1 MDIRKPR
8 LLVWGCLLT
17 SLMSVVQAKD
27 KEKEKPSRE
36 QPARAVTAPAAGR
49 AESNANRGGNAA
61 AKEAPRQRVESAPRI
76 ERRNDNNPPA
86 SNRSQPQVNS
96 GNSSPKRDD
105 TPRVNRGNNDRSPT
119 KVIGGG
125 QASDPRSTQNSRPEK
140 VKVDSAPANQP
151 NVRNERR
158 DRNPPS
164 NGNPPP
170 GVVPGGNS
178 SFGGLSQRDNDKNRT
193 DRRDDSKP
201 KPDAG
206 KPGGNQIPKIGGVG
220 NPGGTIPTGPSLGS
234 TDGNKARD
242 PRDDSKPKLDAGKP
256 GTNQIPKVG
265 GVGNP
270 GGTLPTGPALG
281 GTDRNKARDRRDDD
295 KNRDGRDKNSLPKME
310 LIRNEPGRPNL
321 NPGGDAKTGVVRG
334 NNNLPGSGKTTIIG
348 KDDVRRRT
356 TPIHIEKNGHA
367 PKLDSRPEVLH
378 LKPEVNDRIAAL
390 RQTRDHKEFERKLN
404 ELKALPDAKSHAE
417 LASLKLDRVSGV
429 YQQRVER
436 HDFRHLHESDVGRR
450 LNLDRQFQLHR
461 HGDLSR
467 QMNLGPALVQ
477 AGGWQHRHHGHVI
490 PTFTRSSFSVWY
502 AGGGYYPHYC
512 WTPRWT
518 PWVDWCWWDTCLPI
532 YDPRPVYCRPIVY
545 TPCPTWVV
553 YDYPAWQP
561 LPVVTCG
568 TWVDVPTVV
577 VDSGTDLQLLA
588 TRFVDNGH
596 PDQNLGPR
604 YRVWLRNNGPLS
616 TTTPFNVMLIAANDP
631 VPQADL
637 PQAGAIVN
645 GIEAG
650 QIQSVDIRLP
660 LAANRLAVT
669 PEGQRIPFS
678 YLHVLV
684 DSHRELV
691 ESNESN
697 NGSVVARNDILPVD
711 PAAFS
716 SDVSA
721 GAPGTVINVAGE
733 GLGPEPGQVIV
744 SINGL
749 QLQAEIHGWYDLG
762 VRFALPNIA
771 LAGATDADILI
782 VRGDGAAT
790 NPLDFELVPQTM
802 LGESPLPPI
811 PSP

>member
-1 MDIRKPR
+1 MDIRKQR
-8 LLVWGCLLT
+8 LLVLGCLFA
-17 SLMSVVQAKD
+17 SLMSVTHAKD
-27 KEKEKPSRE
+27 KEKDKPSRE
-36 QPARAVTAPAAGR
+36 QPARAVTAPSTGR
-49 AESNANRGGNAA
+49 AESNANRGSNTVT
-61 AKEAPRQRVESAPRI
+61 KEAPRQRVESVPRN
-76 ERRNDNNPPA
+76 ERRNDNNPPV
-86 SNRSQPQVNS
+86 SNRSQPQVNA
-96 GNSSPKRDD
+96 GNSLPKRDD
-105 TPRVNRGNNDRSPT
+105 VPRDNRSNSDRSPA
-119 KVIGGG
+119 KVGGGG
-125 QASDPRSTQNSRPEK
+125 QGSDSRSTQNSRSEK
-140 VKVDSAPANQP
+140 GLIDSASSNQP
-151 NVRNERR
+151 NVRNEQR
-158 DRNPPS
+158 DRKPAS
-164 NGNPPP
+164 NGNPQA
-170 GVVPGGNS
+170 GVIPSGNS
-178 SFGGLSQRDNDKNRT
+178 SFSGLNQRDNDKNRI
-193 DRRDDSKP
+193 DR
-201 KPDAG
+201 
-206 KPGGNQIPKIGGVG
+206 
-220 NPGGTIPTGPSLGS
+220 
-234 TDGNKARD
+234 
-242 PRDDSKPKLDAGKP
+242 RDDSKPKLDAGKP
-256 GTNQIPKVG
+256 SGNQIPKVG
-265 GVGNP
+265 GVVNP
-270 GGTLPTGPALG
+270 RETIPSGPALG
-281 GTDRNKARDRRDDD
+281 GTDGSKARDRREDG
-295 KNRDGRDKNSLPKME
+295 KLRDGRDNNSLPK
-310 LIRNEPGRPNL
+310 NEPSRPHL
-321 NPGGDAKTGVVRG
+321 NPGSDAKTGVARG
-334 NNNLPGSGKTTIIG
+334 NNNLSGSGKTTIIG
-348 KDDVRRRT
+348 KDDARHRT
-356 TPIHIEKNGHA
+356 TLIHIEKNGRV
-367 PKLDSRPEVLH
+367 PKLDSSPDDFR
-378 LKPEVNDRIAAL
+378 LKPEVNDRVAEL

-404 ELKALPDAKSHAE
+404 ELKALPGAKSHAE

-429 YQQRVER
+429 FQQRVEQ

-450 LNLDRQFQLHR
+450 LNLERQFQLHR

-532 YDPRPVYCRPIVY
+532 YDPRPIYCRPIVY
-545 TPCPTWVV
+545 TPCPIWVV
-553 YDYPAWQP
+553 YDYPVWQP

-568 TWVDVPTVV
+568 TWIDVPTVV

-616 TTTPFNVMLIAANDP
+616 TAIPFNVMLIAANDP
-631 VPQADL
+631 VPRADL
-637 PQAGAIVN
+637 PQAGAVVN

-678 YLHVLV
+678 YLHVLI

-782 VRGDGAAT
+782 VRGDGAAA
-790 NPLDFELVPQTM
+790 NPLDFELVPQAM

>member
-1 MDIRKPR
+1 MDIRKQR
-8 LLVWGCLLT
+8 LLVLGCLFA
-17 SLMSVVQAKD
+17 SLMSVTHAKD
-27 KEKEKPSRE
+27 KEKDKPSRE
-36 QPARAVTAPAAGR
+36 QPARAVTAPSTGR
-49 AESNANRGGNAA
+49 AESNANRGSNTVT
-61 AKEAPRQRVESAPRI
+61 KEAPRQRVESVPRN
-76 ERRNDNNPPA
+76 ERRNDNNPPV
-86 SNRSQPQVNS
+86 SNRSQPQVNA
-96 GNSSPKRDD
+96 GNSLPKRDD
-105 TPRVNRGNNDRSPT
+105 VPRDNRSNSDRSPA
-119 KVIGGG
+119 KVGGGG
-125 QASDPRSTQNSRPEK
+125 QGSDSRSTQNSRSEK
-140 VKVDSAPANQP
+140 GLIDSTSSNQP
-151 NVRNERR
+151 NVRNEQR
-158 DRNPPS
+158 DRNPAS
-164 NGNPPP
+164 NGNPQA
-170 GVVPGGNS
+170 GVIPSGNS
-178 SFGGLSQRDNDKNRT
+178 SFGGLNQRDNDKNRI
-193 DRRDDSKP
+193 DR
-201 KPDAG
+201 
-206 KPGGNQIPKIGGVG
+206 
-220 NPGGTIPTGPSLGS
+220 
-234 TDGNKARD
+234 
-242 PRDDSKPKLDAGKP
+242 RDDSKPKLDAGKP
-256 GTNQIPKVG
+256 SGNQIPKIG
-265 GVGNP
+265 GVVNP
-270 GGTLPTGPALG
+270 RETIPSGPALG
-281 GTDRNKARDRRDDD
+281 GTDGSKARDRREDG
-295 KNRDGRDKNSLPKME
+295 KLRDGRDNNSLPK
-310 LIRNEPGRPNL
+310 NEPSRPHL
-321 NPGGDAKTGVVRG
+321 NPGSDAKTGVARG
-334 NNNLPGSGKTTIIG
+334 NNNLSGSGKTTIIG
-348 KDDVRRRT
+348 KDDARHRT
-356 TPIHIEKNGHA
+356 TLIHIEKNGRV
-367 PKLDSRPEVLH
+367 PKLDSSPDDFR
-378 LKPEVNDRIAAL
+378 LKPEVNDRVAEL

-404 ELKALPDAKSHAE
+404 ELKALPGAKSHAE

-429 YQQRVER
+429 FQQRVEQ

-450 LNLDRQFQLHR
+450 LNLERQFQLHR

-532 YDPRPVYCRPIVY
+532 YDPRPIYCRPIVY
-545 TPCPTWVV
+545 TPCPIWVV
-553 YDYPAWQP
+553 YDYPVWQP

-568 TWVDVPTVV
+568 TWIDVPTVV

-616 TTTPFNVMLIAANDP
+616 TATPFNVMLIAANDP
-631 VPQADL
+631 VPRADL
-637 PQAGAIVN
+637 PQAGAVVN

-678 YLHVLV
+678 YLHVLI

-782 VRGDGAAT
+782 VRGDGAAA
-790 NPLDFELVPQTM
+790 NPLDFELVPQAM